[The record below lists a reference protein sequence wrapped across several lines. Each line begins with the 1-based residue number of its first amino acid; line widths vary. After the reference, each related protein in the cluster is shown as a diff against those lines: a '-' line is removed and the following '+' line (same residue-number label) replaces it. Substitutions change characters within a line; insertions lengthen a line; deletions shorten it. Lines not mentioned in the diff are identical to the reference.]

1 MFMIRYRTIFPAL
14 ILFLLLAGPAAG
26 VMPPEHYAR
35 MAENS
40 KIRAT
45 AVVDSVKVLETT
57 KESTTK
63 KVIFSMR
70 HGFGTYVPETFSG
83 ICFSVDW
90 PWQSPMA
97 GGTIYFYP
105 EKGDLVFV
113 TVAADGG
120 PITSYTYLDEN
131 LETLFVGNP
140 DRIRFGM
147 GNAYLEL

>member
-1 MFMIRYRTIFPAL
+1 MIQYRTIFPAL
-14 ILFLLLAGPAAG
+14 IFFLIFAGSAAG

-40 KIRAT
+40 RIRAT
-45 AVVDSVKVLETT
+45 AVVDSVEVLETT
-57 KESTTK
+57 KESTRK
-63 KVIFSMR
+63 KVVFSLR
-70 HGFGTYVPETFSG
+70 HDFGMEVPEIFSG

-90 PWQSPMA
+90 PWQKPMA

-120 PITSYTYLDEN
+120 HITSYTYLDEN

-147 GNAYLEL
+147 GDAHLEL